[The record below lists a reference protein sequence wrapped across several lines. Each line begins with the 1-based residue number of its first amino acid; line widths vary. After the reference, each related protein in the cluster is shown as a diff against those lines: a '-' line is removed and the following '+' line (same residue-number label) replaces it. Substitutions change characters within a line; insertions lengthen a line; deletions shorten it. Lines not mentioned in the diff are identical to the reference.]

1 MLSATAEHA
10 LRAVVF
16 IARYPEQSPLAADT
30 IAEALGAPRNYL
42 AKTLHALARAGILRS
57 SRGPGGG
64 FSLLLSADDL
74 TIAQV
79 IAPFGEPADARV
91 CLLNNRACDGQNRCA
106 SHNLWH
112 AITEQQDQT
121 MRHTTVADL
130 LAGERRVAL
139 VA

>member
-10 LRAVVF
+10 LRAIVY
-16 IARYPEQSPLAADT
+16 IARYPDQAPLAADT
-30 IAEALGAPRNYL
+30 IAESLGAPRNYL
-42 AKTLHALARAGILRS
+42 AKTLHALAKAGILRS

-64 FSLLLSADDL
+64 FSLLVPAHEL
-74 TIAQV
+74 TIAQI

-91 CLLNNRACDGQNRCA
+91 CLLNNRACDGQNTCA
-106 SHNLWH
+106 SHSLWH
-112 AITEQQDQT
+112 SITEQQGQT

-130 LAGERRVAL
+130 LEGQRQVAL